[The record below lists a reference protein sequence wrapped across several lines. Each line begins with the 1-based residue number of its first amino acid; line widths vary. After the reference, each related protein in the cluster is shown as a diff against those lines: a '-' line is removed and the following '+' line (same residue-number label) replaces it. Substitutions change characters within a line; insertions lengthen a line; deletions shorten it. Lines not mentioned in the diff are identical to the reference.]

1 MEQVKIG
8 FLGAGNMGSAIM
20 RGIAGSKLSEQVAL
34 YAYDHMSE
42 KTAALAEI
50 GVTACTSEAEIVK
63 QCKYVF
69 LAIKPQQFEATLPK
83 LADGITEDTVIVSIA
98 AGMTPD
104 YIRSQTKPNAKVIQ
118 VMPNTPLLLG
128 KGATALSRI
137 DAVTDEEFAFV
148 EQLFA
153 LCGVTAVLPL
163 NKMAEVIAINGSS
176 PAFIYLFAK
185 GFLDYAKEVGISEEA
200 AKRLFAQSL
209 IGSAAM
215 LTDSGYDVDTLIKQV
230 SSPGGT
236 TLAGLDA
243 LYEGKLEDTVKDACR
258 RCTKRA
264 YELSK

>member
-118 VMPNTPLLLG
+118 VM
-128 KGATALSRI
+128 
-137 DAVTDEEFAFV
+137 
-148 EQLFA
+148 
-153 LCGVTAVLPL
+153 
-163 NKMAEVIAINGSS
+163 
-176 PAFIYLFAK
+176 
-185 GFLDYAKEVGISEEA
+185 
-200 AKRLFAQSL
+200 
-209 IGSAAM
+209 
-215 LTDSGYDVDTLIKQV
+215 
-230 SSPGGT
+230 
-236 TLAGLDA
+236 
-243 LYEGKLEDTVKDACR
+243 R
-258 RCTKRA
+258 RCCWARGQRHFLGSM
-264 YELSK
+264 LSPMKNLHL

>member
-34 YAYDHMSE
+34 YAYDHMPE

-185 GFLDYAKEVGISEEA
+185 GFWTMPRKLVFP
-200 AKRLFAQSL
+200 KRQP
-209 IGSAAM
+209 
-215 LTDSGYDVDTLIKQV
+215 
-230 SSPGGT
+230 SSC
-236 TLAGLDA
+236 LH
-243 LYEGKLEDTVKDACR
+243 
-258 RCTKRA
+258 RA
-264 YELSK
+264 